1 MKALHDVLGKAMTDA
16 VVNAEEDAP
25 VKKSKLP
32 LIIGVV
38 LAIAGGGGGFFAV
51 SSGLLPFGQSAEPEE
66 AHAVKEAPEGVDSGE
81 SAEDIAQLAFIEMEP
96 IVITLRKASGIK
108 HLRFNAQLEVDLIH
122 QAEVEKVLPRV
133 VDVLNSYLRA
143 LELEDLSDPMAL
155 PRLRA
160 QMLRRINIATGQG
173 RVRDLL
179 IMEFVLN

>member
-1 MKALHDVLGKAMTDA
+1 MTDA